1 MQIRQVAMPTNKYS
15 IKCPYAM
22 TAAGICIHNTAN
34 DASAANEINYMINN
48 NSQTSYHCAV
58 DDKEVIECIPF
69 NRNAWHAG
77 DGGNGLGN
85 RYFISI
91 EICYSKSGGARFNQ
105 AELNCAQ
112 YVAMLL
118 KRYGWDISKVKKHQ
132 DFSGKYCPHRTLD
145 NGWDRFINMIKNALE
160 GAENGGNMTFK
171 EKFQSLTYAGA
182 VIKVYK
188 QTGDMD
194 IGLMSAKGDPD
205 YKALQTID
213 KIDNDLEHWCKV
225 NCSYFIMGDGQH
237 LGVEQSFTMDLAPKD
252 DGYLV
257 VWIDKENKIHWD
269 KSSNYW
275 LSKDD
280 VKLAF
285 TPSAVMLADGQDLS
299 VYSASLGD
307 KRSIANTQTLLLQC
321 ADGKYAFAVVTGSLN
336 LYQCRDFAKSYGC
349 TFMCAMDSGGSS
361 QMIREGLKEVY
372 TGRAIANVLTFYKVI
387 NQVNPDPTPDPD
399 PIPDTEVPDEEY
411 EALKKECEELQ
422 VENGNLKKQIDD
434 LSAKI
439 ETLNA
444 VNDELELKVDQA
456 IQILEGEEE

>member
-48 NSQTSYHCAV
+48 NSQTSYHVAV

-77 DGGNGLGN
+77 DGAYGDGN
-85 RYFISI
+85 RKYIAI
-91 EICYSKSGGARFNQ
+91 EICYSKSGGDRFIQ
-105 AELNCAQ
+105 AEKNCAA
-112 YVAMLL
+112 YVAKLL
-118 KRYGWDISKVKKHQ
+118 KERGWDVSYVKKHQ

-145 NGWDRFINMIKNALE
+145 MGWDRFINMIKKELGEEIKMGFANKFNVLSH
-160 GAENGGNMTFK
+160 NGQT
-171 EKFQSLTYAGA
+171 
-182 VIKVYK
+182 IKVYV
-188 QTGDMD
+188 QQDDMD
-194 IGLMSAKGDPD
+194 IGLMSAAGNPD

-225 NCSYFIMGDGQH
+225 NCNYFIMTSGNDYGQH

-257 VWIDKENKIHWD
+257 VWIDKENMIHWD

-285 TPSAVMLADGQDLS
+285 TPSAVMLADGQELS
-299 VYSASLGD
+299 VYSANLGD

-387 NQVNPDPTPDPD
+387 NPVDPEPEPTPDPG
-399 PIPDTEVPDEEY
+399 VPDEEY
-411 EALKKECEELQ
+411 EALKKEYEDLQ

-439 ETLNA
+439 ETLTA
-444 VNDELELKVDQA
+444 VNDDLELKVDQA
-456 IQILEGEEE
+456 IQILEGE

>member
-48 NSQTSYHCAV
+48 NSQTSYHVAV
-58 DDKEVIECIPF
+58 DNKEVIECIPF

-77 DGGNGLGN
+77 DGAYGDGN
-85 RYFISI
+85 RKYIAI
-91 EICYSKSGGARFNQ
+91 EICYSKSGGDRFIQ
-105 AELNCAQ
+105 AEKNCAA
-112 YVAMLL
+112 YVAQLL
-118 KRYGWDISKVKKHQ
+118 KQYGWDISYVKKHQ

-145 NGWDRFINMIKNALE
+145 MGWDRFINMIMEELGDVKVGFNNKFNVLSH
-160 GAENGGNMTFK
+160 NGQT
-171 EKFQSLTYAGA
+171 
-182 VIKVYK
+182 IKVYV
-188 QTGDMD
+188 QQDDMD
-194 IGLMSAKGDPD
+194 IGLMSAAGSPD

-225 NCSYFIMGDGQH
+225 NCNYFIMTSGNDYGQH

-285 TPSAVMLADGQDLS
+285 TPSAVMLADGQELS

-387 NQVNPDPTPDPD
+387 NQVDPEPTPDPD
-399 PIPDTEVPDEEY
+399 PTPEEPSQ
-411 EALKKECEELQ
+411 EEIEKLKAENVELIKMNEELHDRIDTA
-422 VENGNLKKQIDD
+422 VAVLNGSLV
-434 LSAKI
+434 I
-439 ETLNA
+439 EK
-444 VNDELELKVDQA
+444 EES
-456 IQILEGEEE
+456 GE